1 MVDLLSTE
9 HRILERGLMQFRP
22 FGVEATGERIRDT
35 PGIKVRAFVDHLEES
50 VARTH
55 GREAGEEAVRALCR
69 LLNERITDRAY
80 HVSPRFLKNDWN
92 SYSYEFVCFLIEF
105 CRDISGD
112 PLFAEHAARAKFI
125 SSLLQTLGRPFSVRH
140 IYEKFAYFGEKLSS
154 LTLGVESITDRSAV
168 LTLRYPQA
176 ILDKLGPYRSACAVV
191 ICQSAKGGLAAIPE
205 KVHHLRPAVVRD
217 LQCVAHGDD
226 CCRWEVTWEP
236 EKHSHVLWATLG
248 MLTGGAAF
256 AYLSVRHPDL
266 SLMERLLFAGPLP
279 VLCWIADD
287 LRILLKRMHAREA
300 LVQEQLS
307 SVEARHEE
315 LRHVYL
321 EQEQKTVELRQ
332 ANYQIES
339 LNAGLE
345 EKVRKRT
352 AELEDANERL
362 KEMDRLKSQFL
373 AHVSHELRTP
383 LTGIKGL
390 TENLLDGLGGPLTQK
405 QEHNLRRVVDN
416 AGRLA
421 RMITHLLERSRIEA
435 GKIELTMREVDLAA
449 LIHDLVEQLRPL
461 ALARCQQLE
470 FHRQVSVGAVWAD
483 PDKVNQILT
492 NLIENALKYTQD
504 GGRIVV
510 AVDSRL
516 PHWAEVSVQDDGPGI
531 PTDALPKLFDP
542 FYRMPHLRQGAPKGL
557 GLGLSIVKQLVEM
570 HGGTV
575 SIRSE
580 VGRGSEFR
588 VTLPIRPTAG
598 AAPAAPAGR
607 TRRILVVDDDPDIR
621 HLLQER
627 LSAYGYHVDTA
638 ADGVD
643 ALRCLGATTFD
654 GMILDISMPEPDGLA
669 VLRQIRER
677 STLPIIMVTASGSK
691 DRAVQAVSIGAQDY
705 VLKPFDAGQLREV
718 VERWF
723 GAEQPVGP

>member
-22 FGVEATGERIRDT
+22 FGVEANGERIRDT
-35 PGIKVRAFVDHLEES
+35 PGIKVRAFVDYLEES

-55 GREAGEEAVRALCR
+55 GREAGEEAVGALCR

-80 HVSPRFLKNDWN
+80 HVSLRFLKNDWN

-112 PLFAEHAARAKFI
+112 PLFAEHAGRAKFI
-125 SSLLQTLGRPFSVRH
+125 SSLLQTLGRPFSVRY
-140 IYEKFAYFGEKLSS
+140 IYEKFGYFGEKLSS
-154 LTLGVESITDRSAV
+154 LTLSVESVTDSTAV
-168 LTLRYPQA
+168 LTMRYPQS
-176 ILDKLGPYRSACAVV
+176 ILDKLGPYRNACATV

-205 KVHHLRPAVVRD
+205 KVHHLRPAEVRD
-217 LQCVAHGDD
+217 LQCVAQGDD

-236 EKHSHVLWATLG
+236 EKHSHVLWITLG
-248 MLTGGAAF
+248 LITGGSAF
-256 AYLSVRHPDL
+256 GYLSLRHPDL
-266 SLMERLLFAGPLP
+266 SLMERFLLASPL
-279 VLCWIADD
+279 LIICWIADY
-287 LRILLKRMHAREA
+287 LRILLKRMHGREA
-300 LVQEQLS
+300 LVQEQLRT
-307 SVEARHEE
+307 VEARHEE
-315 LRHVYL
+315 LRQVYL

-390 TENLLDGLGGPLTQK
+390 TENLLDGLGGPLTTK

-435 GKIELTMREVDLAA
+435 GKLDLTLREVDLPA
-449 LIHDLVEQLRPL
+449 LAHDLVEQMRPL
-461 ALARCQQLE
+461 ALAKRQQLE
-470 FHRQVSVGAVWAD
+470 LCRQDLIGTVWAD
-483 PDKVNQILT
+483 PDKVSQILT
-492 NLIENALKYTQD
+492 NLVENALKYTQD

-510 AVDSRL
+510 TLDAQS
-516 PHWAEVSVQDDGPGI
+516 PHWAAVSVQDDGPGI
-531 PTDALPKLFDP
+531 PADALPKLFDP
-542 FYRMPHLRQGAPKGL
+542 FYQMPDLHQSAPKGL

-588 VTLPIRPTAG
+588 FTLPLRPTAG
-598 AAPAAPAGR
+598 TPQATTAQ
-607 TRRILVVDDDPDIR
+607 TKRRILVVDDDPDIR

-643 ALRCLGATTFD
+643 ALRRIGGTTFD
-654 GMILDISMPEPDGLA
+654 GMILDICLPELDGLA

-677 STLPIIMVTASGSK
+677 SAMPIIMVTASGAK

-705 VLKPFDAGQLREV
+705 VLKPFDVGQLRQV

-723 GAEQPVGP
+723 GAEQPVGH